1 MKGQDAH
8 DVHLRLIMKN
18 KAPETGAQ
26 VLLFR
31 MRDGRSMNAR
41 NQSRLFFSATD
52 LVALQDSRG
61 GKRKKDEGPGCARC
75 SSEIDNEKTK
85 LPKQERRFSSSECA
99 MAGQ

>member
-1 MKGQDAH
+1 
-8 DVHLRLIMKN
+8 
-18 KAPETGAQ
+18 
-26 VLLFR
+26 